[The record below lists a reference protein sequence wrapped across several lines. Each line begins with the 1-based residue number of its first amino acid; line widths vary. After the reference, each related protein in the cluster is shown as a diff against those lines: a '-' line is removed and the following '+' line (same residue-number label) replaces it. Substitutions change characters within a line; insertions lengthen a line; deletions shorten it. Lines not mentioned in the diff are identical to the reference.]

1 MDSDKLRPA
10 NDKRCLLDLTIM
22 IEKII
27 WLLNH
32 LVSLMPTE
40 SIKIK

>member
-1 MDSDKLRPA
+1 
-10 NDKRCLLDLTIM
+10 M